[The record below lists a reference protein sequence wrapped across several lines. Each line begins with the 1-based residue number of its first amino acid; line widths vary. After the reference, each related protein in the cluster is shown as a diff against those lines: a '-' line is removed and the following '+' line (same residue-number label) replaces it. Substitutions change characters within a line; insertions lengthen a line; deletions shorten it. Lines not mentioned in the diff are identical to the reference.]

1 VKNTP
6 PRLTAKLPEC
16 QLSLNSLGI
25 YDLSAFFVDDDG
37 NALTMTAASS
47 FAGGKAMNL
56 PSGILTLP
64 NWSTVAM
71 APTQMTEIGLYLIT
85 VTVSD
90 SLAKVSSSFQISV
103 SNTPP
108 YFVSAVPED
117 FTMRFNNTYVFSIP
131 VFKDNEGHAV
141 EISLDSIPAG

>member
-1 VKNTP
+1 MKNTP
-6 PRLTAKLPEC
+6 PRFTATLPDY
-16 QLSLNSLGI
+16 QLSLNSVGS

-37 NALTMTAASS
+37 NALTMTAKSS
-47 FAGGKAMNL
+47 FAGGSPVSL

-64 NWSTVAM
+64 NSSTVAI
-71 APTQMTEIGLYLIT
+71 APTQMTEMGLYLIT

-108 YFVSAVPED
+108 YFVSAVP
-117 FTMRFNNTYVFSIP
+117 
-131 VFKDNEGHAV
+131 
-141 EISLDSIPAG
+141 